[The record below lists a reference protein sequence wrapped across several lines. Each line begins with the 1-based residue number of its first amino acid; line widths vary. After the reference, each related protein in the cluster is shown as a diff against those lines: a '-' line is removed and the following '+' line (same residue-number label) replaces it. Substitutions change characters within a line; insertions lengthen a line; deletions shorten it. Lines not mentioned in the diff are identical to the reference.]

1 MEVNMQKVHFSGYSD
16 LSCFPTV
23 GKVAGVQNETNYY
36 NLSKVPLIYDRNYE
50 LRLERMAV
58 ITGDW
63 YYYNKLL
70 NVRRERMEVE
80 AAHKEI
86 LEKYPYDGKST
97 FAELLIA
104 EINKVNSNK

>member
-1 MEVNMQKVHFSGYSD
+1 MQKVYFSGYCD
-16 LSCFPTV
+16 LSSFPAV
-23 GKVAGVQNETNYY
+23 GKVAGVLNETKYY

-50 LRLERMAV
+50 LRRERMAV
-58 ITGDW
+58 MTGNW

-104 EINKVNSNK
+104 EINKVNSNNK

>member
-1 MEVNMQKVHFSGYSD
+1 MQKVHFSGYSD

-23 GKVAGVQNETNYY
+23 GKVAGVQNETN
-36 NLSKVPLIYDRNYE
+36 
-50 LRLERMAV
+50 
-58 ITGDW
+58 
-63 YYYNKLL
+63 YYNKLL